1 MGHVFF
7 FVLPQFGA
15 GKHRWSSMGTA
26 GLTWAIMFLVMLGYG
41 VVALNGTV
49 CRAST
54 ASGRVEQSL
63 QEQQRA
69 AKAHEEVLAGLS
81 VQERELFGN
90 LQEVEAKLRK
100 AAATVTQLEN
110 ELEGLR
116 REEKRI
122 HEEYHRLDAARN
134 QTSDELREL
143 LAVLWPVH
151 VRGFENSVH
160 DLSSWAEADRQF
172 TWLSRV
178 HDLVQNRLDL
188 LRRQGRELALAQ
200 SRAEKS
206 AAHIQDQL
214 ELVDAA
220 KDEYLTQK
228 LVVLRRV
235 QEVRARKVS
244 TEQQVQEILQT
255 IADLNYQLKALA
267 TKKIT
272 DFQGQMPWPGQGRLV
287 EGFRP
292 QASPPH
298 PGISLRMGENEPV
311 SAVSWGKVVHSDVL
325 RGFGRVVIVYHGED
339 YYSLYAFLNEVSVE
353 VGQKVEKDEQIG
365 LAGYYPKVDG
375 PGLYFELR
383 FHQNPVNPER
393 WLVEQ
398 KR

>member
-1 MGHVFF
+1 MDHDRFRAM
-7 FVLPQFGA
+7 PQFGA
-15 GKHRWSSMGTA
+15 GKHPGPAAAKA
-26 GLTWAIMFLVMLGYG
+26 GVSWTFLFLLVLGCAD
-41 VVALNGTV
+41 VALNQRV
-49 CRAST
+49 CKAST
-54 ASGRVEQSL
+54 VSGRVEQSL
-63 QEQQRA
+63 QEHQRA

-81 VQERELFGN
+81 AQERRLFGN

-100 AAATVTQLEN
+100 AAASVS
-110 ELEGLR
+110 ELEMELDALR

-122 HEEYHRLDAARN
+122 HEDYRRLDAARN
-134 QTSDELREL
+134 QTSEELRAL

-178 HDLVQNRLDL
+178 YGLVRNRLDL
-188 LRRQGRELALAQ
+188 LRQQGRKLALAQ
-200 SRAEKS
+200 SQAEKS
-206 AAHIQDQL
+206 AAQVQDQL

-220 KDEYLTQK
+220 KDEYLTRK
-228 LVVLRRV
+228 LVFLRRV
-235 QEVRARKVS
+235 QEVRAQKVS
-244 TEQQVQEILQT
+244 TEQQVQEILKS
-255 IADLNYQLKALA
+255 IADLNYQLKALT

-272 DFQGQMPWPGQGRLV
+272 EFQGQLPWPGQGRLV

-292 QASPPH
+292 RANPPH
-298 PGISLRMGENEPV
+298 PGISLQMPESEPV
-311 SAVSWGKVVHSDVL
+311 STVSWGKVVHSNVL

-339 YYSLYAFLNEVSVE
+339 YYSLYAFLSEVSVE